1 MSLYI
6 INNDMLNQYCKLVK
20 FILRDFMNLEI
31 AIDQARKTKLKN
43 YLEDN
48 KNKYKS
54 LTEFAKF
61 VGLFASNL
69 SPILNGEKKF
79 TDKLA
84 KTLEDKLG
92 LESGFFSTV
101 VASNNSD
108 ILIPYRRLKQGQN
121 HKKVLLAEDG
131 TFISLEASS
140 ISSKYKVDNLFA
152 LHPDFDLDKESLNK
166 SIDKSKSLIFDMSDT
181 APVLDKIY
189 LIYFADKLLLRRYT
203 IVNDVKFFD
212 TDSSLYS
219 KITADGD
226 DVEVIARLVYS
237 VSLKEY

>member
-1 MSLYI
+1 
-6 INNDMLNQYCKLVK
+6 
-20 FILRDFMNLEI
+20 MNLEI
-31 AIDQARKTKLKN
+31 IIDQTRKTKLKQ
-43 YLEDN
+43 YLELN
-48 KNKYKS
+48 KDKYKS

-92 LESGFFSTV
+92 LEPGFFSTV
-101 VASNNSD
+101 ATNNSD
-108 ILIPYRRLKQGQN
+108 ILIPYRKLKLAPN
-121 HKKVLLAEDG
+121 HKILLVEDG
-131 TFISLEASS
+131 TFISLEKNS
-140 ISSKYKVDNLFA
+140 ISSKYNVDNLFA
-152 LHPDFDLDKESLNK
+152 IHPNFELDREALNK

-181 APVLDKIY
+181 CTVLNKIY

-203 IVNDVKFFD
+203 VVNDVKFFD
-212 TDSSLYS
+212 TDSNLYS
-219 KITADGD
+219 KITANGD
-226 DVEVIARLVYS
+226 DVEIIARLVYS

>member
-1 MSLYI
+1 
-6 INNDMLNQYCKLVK
+6 
-20 FILRDFMNLEI
+20 MNLEI

-108 ILIPYRRLKQGQN
+108 ILIPYRRLKQAQS
-121 HKKVLLAEDG
+121 HKILLVEDG
-131 TFISLEASS
+131 TFISLEANS

-152 LHPDFDLDKESLNK
+152 LHPDFDLDKEALNQ

-181 APVLDKIY
+181 CTVLNKIY

-203 IVNDVKFFD
+203 IVNDVRFFD

>member
-1 MSLYI
+1 
-6 INNDMLNQYCKLVK
+6 
-20 FILRDFMNLEI
+20 MNLEI

-101 VASNNSD
+101 GASNNSD
-108 ILIPYRRLKQGQN
+108 FLIPYRGLKQTQN
-121 HKKVLLAEDG
+121 HKVLLVEDG
-131 TFISLEASS
+131 TFISLEANS
-140 ISSKYKVDNLFA
+140 ISRKYKVDNLFA
-152 LHPDFDLDKESLNK
+152 LHPDFDLDKEALNQ

-181 APVLDKIY
+181 SPVLNKIY

-203 IVNDVKFFD
+203 IVNDVRFFD

-219 KITADGD
+219 KITSDGD